1 MFDRPATRL
10 ASTLVPA
17 LLISACAG
25 TGPLQHPDAAA
36 QAPQDPLIPRAVI
49 FGNPERVGGR
59 VSPDGRYISFL
70 APRDGVLNVWIV
82 ERGKPLIEARAL
94 TNEKVRPIR
103 NHSWAANG
111 EDIVYTQD
119 KGGDENF
126 LLYAVNARTGVER
139 LLTDY
144 KGVRVMIYRTSLK
157 RPDEVVIG
165 INDREKAWHDPYLLN
180 IRTGALKKLFDNT
193 EHFAGYIVDD
203 DLQVRLVERA
213 TKDGGEEILR
223 WEGGKTTPFEKV
235 GFEDS
240 QTTGPV
246 AFSRDGRTLYWRE
259 SRGRNTS
266 ALVAIDMATNER
278 RVVGEDP
285 KADVG
290 GVISDPQTGRVLGYS
305 VQYLKNEWHVVDPSI
320 RADVDYLNA
329 NLKGEWAV
337 QSQTRDNRL
346 WLVAHDPVTSP
357 ARVLLYDRSAR
368 SLGELY
374 VTRPKLAGVR
384 LPTVCPV
391 EIRSRDG
398 LTLVSYLTLPVGS
411 DKDGDCRPDQPLPLV
426 LNVHGGP
433 WARDGYGYN
442 GESVWFANRGYAS
455 LQVNFRSSSGFGK
468 EFTNKGDREWGR
480 KMHDDL
486 LDGVDWAVR
495 NGVARADKI
504 AIYGGSYGGYATLW
518 GMTNSPDRFACGI
531 AIVAPSNIETLF
543 ASIPPY
549 WESFREQMYR
559 RVGDPRTE
567 QGKAL
572 LKERSPLF
580 YADRIGKPLLI
591 GQGANDPRVKQA
603 EADQIV
609 ASMQAK
615 KIPVTYVLYPD
626 EGHGFARAPNRT
638 SFYAVSEAFLSHCLG
653 GRFEPVGG
661 DFRGSSI
668 TVPVGVDY
676 VPGIAEALKTK

>member
-1 MFDRPATRL
+1 MNRFPVL
-10 ASTLVPA
+10 APLAA
-17 LLISACAG
+17 LLLAACA
-25 TGPLQHPDAAA
+25 PSVQPDNAA
-36 QAPQDPLIPRAVI
+36 QSASLDPLIPRSVI
-49 FGNPERVGGR
+49 FGNPERAGGR
-59 VSPDGRYISFL
+59 VSPDGKYISFL

-82 ERGKPLIEARAL
+82 ERGKPLSDARPL

-103 NHSWAANG
+103 NHTWSANG

-126 LLYAVNARTGVER
+126 LMYAVNARSGAER
-139 LLTDY
+139 LLTDF

-180 IRTGALKKLFDNT
+180 IRTGALKKLFDNK
-193 EHFAGYIVDD
+193 EHYAGYIVDD

-213 TKDGGEEILR
+213 TPDGGEEILR
-223 WEGGKTTPFEKV
+223 WDDGKTTPFEKV

-266 ALVAIDMATNER
+266 ALVAIDMASNQR
-278 RVVGEDP
+278 SVVGEDP

-305 VQYLKNEWHVVDPSI
+305 VEYLKNEWHVVDPSI
-320 RADVDYLNA
+320 RADVEYLNA
-329 NLKGEWAV
+329 HLKGDWAV

-346 WLVAHDPVTSP
+346 WLMANDPVTAP
-357 ARVLLYDRSAR
+357 ARTLLYDRASKT
-368 SLGELY
+368 LTELY
-374 VTRPKLAGVR
+374 VTRPKLAGVK
-384 LPTVCPV
+384 LPAVCPV

-398 LTLVSYLTLPVGS
+398 LTLVSYLTLPVGAS
-411 DKDGDCRPDQPLPLV
+411 KAGDCRPDKPLPLV

-433 WARDGYGYN
+433 WARDEYGYN

-455 LQVNFRSSSGFGK
+455 LQVNYRGSTGFGK
-468 EFTNKGDREWGR
+468 DFTNKGDREWGR
-480 KMHDDL
+480 KMHEDL
-486 LDGVDWAVR
+486 LDGVDWAVK
-495 NGVARADKI
+495 NGVARADRI

-518 GMTNSPDRFACGI
+518 GMTNSPDRFACGD
-531 AIVAPSNIETLF
+531 AIVAPSNLETLF

-559 RVGDPRTE
+559 RVGDPRTPE
-567 QGKAL
+567 GKAL

-580 YADRIGKPLLI
+580 HADRIAKPLLI

-609 ASMQAK
+609 AAMEAK

-653 GRFEPVGG
+653 GRFEAVGD
-661 DFRGSSI
+661 DFKGSSI